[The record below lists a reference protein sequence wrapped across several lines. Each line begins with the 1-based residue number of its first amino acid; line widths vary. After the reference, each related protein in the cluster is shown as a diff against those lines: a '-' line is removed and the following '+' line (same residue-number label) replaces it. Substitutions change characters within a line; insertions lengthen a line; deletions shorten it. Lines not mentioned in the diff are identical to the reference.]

1 MPCGSEGG
9 GDEAPRLPGRKRECT
24 VRPATKRWSA
34 LGVIMGFAVPALL
47 LLAAPLEAG
56 AGKSFEML
64 AGTVALPMAFRWLVF
79 EDLPIMQGW
88 ELLILAAAALNA
100 LALLVL
106 HIPRDAAL
114 RAAAPRWR
122 SARYTAW
129 AARGRMQRR
138 TSAYPGSGPAPAAPA
153 LRRLG
158 DRDARGTGAGCA
170 PPVPPAGRKRSRRTG
185 GNRDRDRPAGRGPWP
200 RTTTRTN
207 AKPPR
212 RIRPPSREPC
222 AVWARAN
229 PRQRRPCARTV
240 RRAGQSSTS
249 SPVRIVTKAMPSGS
263 ALSRISSA
271 RLLRS
276 ASVFGGGRAGFIAG
290 ERPAVI

>member
-106 HIPRDAAL
+106 HVPRDAAL

-138 TSAYPGSGPAPAAPA
+138 AAH
-153 LRRLG
+153 
-158 DRDARGTGAGCA
+158 ARGAARLPRPRPCAASGTGMHGGRG
-170 PPVPPAGRKRSRRTG
+170 PAGRRPSLLQGASVLAGQAGTATG
-185 GNRDRDRPAGRGPWP
+185 IGPRGAGRGRGRLQGRMRNRLAGFGPLVG
-200 RTTTRTN
+200 
-207 AKPPR
+207 
-212 RIRPPSREPC
+212 SRAQAGRAP
-222 AVWARAN
+222 ARASAG
-229 PRQRRPCARTV
+229 PARGPCGGRVSRRLRRPC
-240 RRAGQSSTS
+240 
-249 SPVRIVTKAMPSGS
+249 GS
-263 ALSRISSA
+263 
-271 RLLRS
+271 
-276 ASVFGGGRAGFIAG
+276 
-290 ERPAVI
+290 